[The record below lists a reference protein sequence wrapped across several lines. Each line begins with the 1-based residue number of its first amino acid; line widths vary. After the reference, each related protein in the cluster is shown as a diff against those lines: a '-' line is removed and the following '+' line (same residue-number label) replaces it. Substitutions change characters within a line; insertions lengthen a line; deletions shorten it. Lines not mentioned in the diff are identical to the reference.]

1 MLELTKLW
9 SHDPMYN
16 IIWVIM
22 TSNLF
27 FKTFIL
33 KRLRVANFADIIW
46 ILAMFI
52 KTTFKDL
59 KNVKRIINCV
69 WKCNLYLYCRFSYA
83 AIRTYYE
90 DKIRRKRLCLLTFSS
105 GKWTMTA
112 NCLASSVNFDT
123 FSKWQWNGS
132 ALLRQAVIISL

>member
-1 MLELTKLW
+1 MLELTQLW

-22 TSNLF
+22 TS
-27 FKTFIL
+27 TFIL

-46 ILAMFI
+46 ILTMFI
-52 KTTFKDL
+52 KTTLKDL
-59 KNVKRIINCV
+59 KNVKRIINCL

-83 AIRTYYE
+83 AIGTIYYG
-90 DKIRRKRLCLLTFSS
+90 DKIRRKRPCLLIFSS

-112 NCLASSVNFDT
+112 NCLASFVNFDT

-132 ALLRQAVIISL
+132 VLLRQAVIISL